1 MTVLYEAAC
10 QPGSPMSRRAPRTTG
25 DEAVDDAVR
34 GLLDV
39 LQPGANRH
47 LVAECLN
54 TVALLAQ
61 EDHDKLDLKITSAA
75 LAEMRRAFGVFR
87 PYRAKPKIT
96 MFGSAR
102 TTPEEPVYAQA
113 RACAARIAEAGWM
126 VVTGAGPG
134 IMAAGMEGAGLELS
148 MGVNISLPF
157 EQSANAFIERDP
169 KLVTMKYFFTRKLML
184 IKESDGYVVL
194 PGGFGTLDEA
204 FELLTLLQTGKAE
217 PAPVVL
223 LDVPGGTYF
232 DGWSRFV
239 EEEVVK
245 RNLVGEVD
253 LSLYRVTDSV
263 EVAAEEILGF
273 YRSYSSLRYVGNRLM
288 LRLKVEPTP
297 DEVGELD
304 TLFADICVPGL
315 GGFELVGAATEELA
329 EGDSLDRHRLAFP
342 FDRLST
348 GRLRQL
354 IDHLNRLPSVA
365 AASLPAGVGA
375 PYPVE

>member
-1 MTVLYEAAC
+1 MAK
-10 QPGSPMSRRAPRTTG
+10 RAPRTTG
-25 DEAVDDAVR
+25 DDEVDAAIRD
-34 GLLDV
+34 LLDT
-39 LQPGANRH
+39 LGPGANRH

-61 EDHDKLDLKITSAA
+61 EDHDKLDLKITSSA
-75 LAEMRRAFGVFR
+75 LAEMRLAFGVFR
-87 PYRAKPKIT
+87 PYRDKQKIT

-102 TTPEEPVYAQA
+102 TRSDDPMYEQA

-134 IMAAGMEGAGLELS
+134 IMAAGMEGAGIDLS
-148 MGVNISLPF
+148 MGVNIRLPF
-157 EQSANAFIERDP
+157 EQSANAFIESDP

-194 PGGFGTLDEA
+194 PGGFGTLDES

-223 LDVPGGTYF
+223 LDVPGGSYF
-232 DGWSRFV
+232 EGWSRFV
-239 EEEVVK
+239 EEEVAT
-245 RNLVGEVD
+245 RDLVGRVD

-263 EVAAEEILGF
+263 DVAAEEILGF
-273 YRSYSSLRYVGNRLM
+273 YRSYSSLRYVGDRLV
-288 LRLKVEPTP
+288 LRLKWEPTAP
-297 DEVGELD
+297 EVATID
-304 TLFADICVPGL
+304 RAFADICVPGQ
-315 GGFELVGAATEELA
+315 GGFELVGPSPAEVA
-329 EGDSLDRHRLAFP
+329 EGDSLDLHRLSFP
-342 FDRLST
+342 FDRLQH

-365 AASLPAGVGA
+365 G
-375 PYPVE
+375 